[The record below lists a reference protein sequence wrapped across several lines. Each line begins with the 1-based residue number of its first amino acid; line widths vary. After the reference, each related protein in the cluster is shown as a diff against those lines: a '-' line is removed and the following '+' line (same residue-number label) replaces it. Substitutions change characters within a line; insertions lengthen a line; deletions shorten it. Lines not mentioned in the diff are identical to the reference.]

1 MRIKHLDGGGIKLWL
16 SSHDTEVW
24 ATGYPRWPG
33 SALESH
39 RLFVEYDSDGD
50 LIDLTID
57 GRSAEH
63 FDVDAGELNAIVED
77 HVRRR
82 EYPEPHYDLRAGAEE
97 VSESASAWAKRVR
110 PILRSDYNNNNE

>member
-1 MRIKHLDGGGIKLWL
+1 MRIKHIDGGGIKLWL
-16 SSHDTEVW
+16 SSQAPAGW

-57 GRSAEH
+57 GHSAEH
-63 FDVDAGELNAIVED
+63 FDVDAVELNAIVED